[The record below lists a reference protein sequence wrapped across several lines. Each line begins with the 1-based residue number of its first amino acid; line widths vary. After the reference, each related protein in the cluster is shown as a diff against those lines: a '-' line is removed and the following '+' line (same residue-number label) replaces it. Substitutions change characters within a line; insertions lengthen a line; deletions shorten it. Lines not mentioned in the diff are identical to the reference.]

1 MVIATRTNIRNM
13 ALLVICQFEITFN
26 WGQILKNLNFSEFS
40 SLPWTKKSQNFT
52 TELWLCCNVV
62 HQLTKCRV
70 SVIFT
75 LFDHQ
80 RPHKPQRKP
89 ANIQRTYF
97 LLPHSLFN
105 SFSPDFNTL
114 SRFSFRFVPQQS
126 IMFLIFFV
134 RTNAWTMMV
143 GWLEILYQT
152 TRPRSIGKHT
162 VSLNFQ
168 KSTSFSLPKNCV
180 YECNDGEFWEVS
192 YFGVG
197 VLTKWRR
204 DGSVYREDKER
215 SFTWGLS
222 RYLVFYVELYNGQLW
237 KSVDRWAKLQ
247 GGPISGLSIWYF
259 FVHRGL

>member
-1 MVIATRTNIRNM
+1 
-13 ALLVICQFEITFN
+13 
-26 WGQILKNLNFSEFS
+26 
-40 SLPWTKKSQNFT
+40 
-52 TELWLCCNVV
+52 
-62 HQLTKCRV
+62 
-70 SVIFT
+70 
-75 LFDHQ
+75 
-80 RPHKPQRKP
+80 
-89 ANIQRTYF
+89 
-97 LLPHSLFN
+97 
-105 SFSPDFNTL
+105 
-114 SRFSFRFVPQQS
+114 
-126 IMFLIFFV
+126 
-134 RTNAWTMMV
+134 MMV

-215 SFTWGLS
+215 SFTWGSS

-247 GGPISGLSIWYF
+247 GVPISGLSI
-259 FVHRGL
+259 